1 MKKYDFKN
9 ISIKKLAG
17 IVEKAL
23 QENNI
28 DAVLVGGACVT
39 IYSENKYMSK
49 DLDFVTYSSIKKVK
63 PVLEKLGF
71 KQEGKRRFIN
81 KDCEFY
87 IEFVAPP
94 VGIGH
99 QVPVENFSK
108 VDTEEGKI
116 VLFRPTDCV
125 KDRLAAY
132 YHWAD
137 TQSLKQ
143 ATIVARKQE
152 IDLDEIKKW
161 SEKENALEKFNKFVE
176 LLNKKT

>member
-1 MKKYDFKN
+1 
-9 ISIKKLAG
+9 
-17 IVEKAL
+17 
-23 QENNI
+23 
-28 DAVLVGGACVT
+28 
-39 IYSENKYMSK
+39 MSK

-71 KQEGKRRFIN
+71 KQEGKRRFVN

-99 QVPVENFSK
+99 QSPIENFSEL
-108 VDTEEGKI
+108 DTEEGKI
-116 VLFRPTDCV
+116 ELFTPADCV
-125 KDRLAAY
+125 KDRLSAF

-143 ATIVARKQE
+143 AIMVARKQK
-152 IDLDEIKKW
+152 IDLNEVKKW
-161 SEKENALEKFNKFVE
+161 SKEENALEKFDKFIE
-176 LLNKKT
+176 LLKKGQQGT